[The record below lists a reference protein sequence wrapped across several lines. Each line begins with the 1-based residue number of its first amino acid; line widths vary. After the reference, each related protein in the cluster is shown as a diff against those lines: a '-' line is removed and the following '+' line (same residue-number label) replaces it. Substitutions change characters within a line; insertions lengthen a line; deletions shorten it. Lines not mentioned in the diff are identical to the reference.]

1 MVFIESVF
9 ALHLQILKHSPTCIL
24 PGISHVCIPAQ
35 RLVMSFIYEHN
46 PFWFRNHVG
55 RNFNIFE
62 NSTGH
67 SSVVSTGSVE
77 PAFFMPRWYL
87 GLCYT
92 PCSVCVFLMFLMFFV
107 SHHIQQ
113 MLFSLFFYA
122 MGLQHCDD
130 LSLQMNDMQVNI

>member
-1 MVFIESVF
+1 MSAMVFIESVF

-55 RNFNIFE
+55 RILT
-62 NSTGH
+62 SLKIALGH

-77 PAFFMPRWYL
+77 PAFF
-87 GLCYT
+87 LCHVGTWVYVILL
-92 PCSVCVFLMFLMFFV
+92 CSVCVSNVLDV
-107 SHHIQQ
+107 SC
-113 MLFSLFFYA
+113 FSPHAKNAVQPFFYTV
-122 MGLQHCDD
+122 GLQHCDN
-130 LSLQMNDMQVNI
+130 LSL

>member
-55 RNFNIFE
+55 RILT
-62 NSTGH
+62 SLKIALGH

-77 PAFFMPRWYL
+77 PAFF
-87 GLCYT
+87 LCHVGTWVYVILL
-92 PCSVCVFLMFLMFFV
+92 CSVCVFLMFLMFLV
-107 SHHIQQ
+107 SHHMQK
-113 MLFSLFFYA
+113 MLFSLSFIQWAFSTVIISHYR
-122 MGLQHCDD
+122 
-130 LSLQMNDMQVNI
+130 